1 MTQVHFT
8 FESEEIQAI
17 INESGAN
24 DTAKTLMTIM
34 FNQLME
40 EQRNQYIQANAYE
53 RSEERQ
59 SQRNGYYDRSFTTR
73 IGTLELHVPRTRDGK
88 FSPTIFERYQR
99 SEKAL
104 IAAMIEMVISGVS
117 TRKVTKTVELL
128 TDGATVSKS
137 FVSNLMKQLDPF
149 VFEWRNRSLEGSEYP
164 FFMCDALYMKVRENH
179 RIVSKGVYIGIGID
193 SDGRRTILGFD
204 VQDGESEEN
213 WDTVFQS
220 FVQRGLFGV
229 KLVISDAHKGLVKAV
244 RKNFLGASWQRCQ
257 AHFLRNIFDK
267 LPKKVSSDVKD
278 ELKSIFKASELELT
292 RERKEHF
299 LEKYGCDSKLSA
311 ACDILEN
318 GFEDAIQI
326 LSFPEN
332 IRRRIRTTNVLERLN
347 EEIRRRE
354 RVIRIFP
361 NINSITRIIGT
372 LLMEKDT
379 EWLASP
385 RKYLEFN
392 SNNI

>member
-1 MTQVHFT
+1 MFL
-8 FESEEIQAI
+8 
-17 INESGAN
+17 SG
-24 DTAKTLMTIM
+24 
-34 FNQLME
+34 E
-40 EQRNQYIQANAYE
+40 
-53 RSEERQ
+53 
-59 SQRNGYYDRSFTTR
+59 
-73 IGTLELHVPRTRDGK
+73 
-88 FSPTIFERYQR
+88 
-99 SEKAL
+99 
-104 IAAMIEMVISGVS
+104 
-117 TRKVTKTVELL
+117 
-128 TDGATVSKS
+128 
-137 FVSNLMKQLDPF
+137 
-149 VFEWRNRSLEGSEYP
+149 NRSLEGSEYP

-204 VQDGESEEN
+204 VQDGESEDN

-229 KLVISDAHKGLVKAV
+229 KLVISVAHKGLVKAV

-332 IRRRIRTTNVLERLN
+332 IRRISSYNQCVGTVERRDSPERTSDSD
-347 EEIRRRE
+347 
-354 RVIRIFP
+354 F
-361 NINSITRIIGT
+361 S
-372 LLMEKDT
+372 
-379 EWLASP
+379 
-385 RKYLEFN
+385 KYQFHHSDN
-392 SNNI
+392 WNTFDGKRH

>member
-1 MTQVHFT
+1 
-8 FESEEIQAI
+8 
-17 INESGAN
+17 
-24 DTAKTLMTIM
+24 
-34 FNQLME
+34 
-40 EQRNQYIQANAYE
+40 
-53 RSEERQ
+53 
-59 SQRNGYYDRSFTTR
+59 
-73 IGTLELHVPRTRDGK
+73 
-88 FSPTIFERYQR
+88 
-99 SEKAL
+99 

-204 VQDGESEEN
+204 VQDGESEDN

-257 AHFLRNIFDK
+257 AHFLRNIF
-267 LPKKVSSDVKD
+267 
-278 ELKSIFKASELELT
+278 
-292 RERKEHF
+292 
-299 LEKYGCDSKLSA
+299 
-311 ACDILEN
+311 
-318 GFEDAIQI
+318 
-326 LSFPEN
+326 
-332 IRRRIRTTNVLERLN
+332 
-347 EEIRRRE
+347 
-354 RVIRIFP
+354 
-361 NINSITRIIGT
+361 
-372 LLMEKDT
+372 
-379 EWLASP
+379 
-385 RKYLEFN
+385 
-392 SNNI
+392 